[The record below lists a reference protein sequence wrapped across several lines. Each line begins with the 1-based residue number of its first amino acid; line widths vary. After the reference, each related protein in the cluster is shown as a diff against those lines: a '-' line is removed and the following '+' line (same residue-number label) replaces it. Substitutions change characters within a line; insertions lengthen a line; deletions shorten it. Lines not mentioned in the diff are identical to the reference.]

1 MTDKELKKELNYK
14 NKELE
19 KVKKLVMKMNE
30 IIE

>member
-1 MTDKELKKELNYK
+1 MTEKDLKKELVLK

-19 KVKKLVMKMNE
+19 KVKKLVMKMKD